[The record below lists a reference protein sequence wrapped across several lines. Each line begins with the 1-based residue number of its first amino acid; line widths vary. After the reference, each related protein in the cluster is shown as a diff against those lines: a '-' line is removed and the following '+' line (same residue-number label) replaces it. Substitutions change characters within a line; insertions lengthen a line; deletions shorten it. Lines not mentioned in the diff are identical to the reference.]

1 MKVRG
6 MYLLLAV
13 ALLITSFSRPIS
25 ANAETSYITKE
36 QFIKQLVQAMKLEV
50 DKNSNSAY
58 IDVAL
63 KSGILKSDQFTDYK
77 GYITTTDAAVLLNKA
92 DEYLNKS
99 SLDEKLY
106 KAVLENRISDIKQI
120 PKEKRG
126 DVAKVVAKGII
137 KGYSNGKYIQNRS
150 FKGNEY
156 FTKTDAKVT
165 LIRLMNPSKRAKLS
179 PDGQLIRT
187 TNLPKNAKDYEYI
200 LESFPNSFYE
210 KKFIYQR
217 AKYYYEPKEL
227 VDYAS
232 PVKVIGAMNDL
243 TVIGGK
249 MIYLNDWT
257 DKLRLNLSTRLNVDY
272 RTIEK
277 NTTWLNN
284 LSSTY
289 YLFERADLDKPLF
302 DNIKEYIAFVK
313 KNKVKIESEIISVEP
328 STLYYSDYYYV
339 RVYAKFKVT
348 SPNFDKIKDDIIFY
362 GYVSDSKPLKEGKW
376 MECVF
381 DVGIAT
387 RNGSSNGRDYAV
399 RAENIIVYKD

>member
-1 MKVRG
+1 MKNKG
-6 MYLLLAV
+6 MKLLLI
-13 ALLITSFSRPIS
+13 LIILTTTFLSPFK
-25 ANAETSYITKE
+25 AKAESQYVKIGT
-36 QFIKQLVQAMKLEV
+36 FIRQLVQAMKLDV
-50 DKNSNSAY
+50 DSNVKEPY
-58 IDVAL
+58 IDAAL
-63 KSGILKSDQFTDYK
+63 KSGILKVDQFTDYD
-77 GYITTTDAAVLLNKA
+77 GYITTTDVAVLLNRA
-92 DEYLNKS
+92 DEYLYKDN
-99 SLDEKLY
+99 LDENLY
-106 KAVLENRISDIKQI
+106 KMVLEKRISDIKKI

-150 FKGNEY
+150 FKGDEY

-165 LIRLMNPSKRAKLS
+165 LIRLMNPFKRAKLS

-187 TNLPKNAKDYEYI
+187 TNLPKNADKYEYI

-210 KKFIYQR
+210 KKFMYQR
-217 AKYYYEPKEL
+217 TKYYYEPKEL

-272 RTIEK
+272 RIIEK
-277 NTTWLNN
+277 NNTWLNN

-302 DNIKEYIAFVK
+302 DDIKEYIAFVK

-328 STLYYSDYYYV
+328 STLYLSGYYFM

-362 GYVSDSKPLKEGKW
+362 NYISDSKPLEEGKW

-381 DVGIAT
+381 DVRLAT
-387 RNGSSNGRDYAV
+387 RNGSSKGRDYAV
-399 RAENIIVYKD
+399 REENIIVYAD

>member
-1 MKVRG
+1 MKNKG
-6 MYLLLAV
+6 MKLLLILIILTTT
-13 ALLITSFSRPIS
+13 LLSPFKVK
-25 ANAETSYITKE
+25 AETNYVKIET
-36 QFIKQLVQAMKLEV
+36 FIRQLVQAMKLDV
-50 DKNSNSAY
+50 DSIVKEPY
-58 IDVAL
+58 IDAAQ
-63 KSGILKSDQFTDYK
+63 KAGILKSDQFTDYE
-77 GYITTTDAAVLLNKA
+77 GYITTTDAAVLLNRA

-210 KKFIYQR
+210 KKFRYQR
-217 AKYYYEPKEL
+217 AKFYYEPKEL

-232 PVKVIGAMNDL
+232 PVKVIKSMNHL
-243 TVIGGK
+243 TIEDGK

-257 DKLRLNLSTRLNVDY
+257 DKVRLNLSTRLNVDY
-272 RTIEK
+272 RIIEK
-277 NTTWLNN
+277 NNTWLNN

-289 YLFERADLDKPLF
+289 YLFEKAELNKPLF
-302 DNIKEYIAFVK
+302 DDIKEYIAFVK

-328 STLYYSDYYYV
+328 STLYLLGGYNM

-362 GYVSDSKPLKEGKW
+362 GYASNTKPLKEGKW

-381 DVGIAT
+381 DIELGT
-387 RNGSSNGRDYAV
+387 KNGSSKGRDYAV
-399 RAENIIVYKD
+399 LEKNINVYQD

>member
-1 MKVRG
+1 MKNKG
-6 MYLLLAV
+6 MKLLLILIILTTT
-13 ALLITSFSRPIS
+13 LLSPFKVK
-25 ANAETSYITKE
+25 AETNYVKIET
-36 QFIKQLVQAMKLEV
+36 FIRQLVQAMKLDV
-50 DKNSNSAY
+50 DSTVKEPY
-58 IDVAL
+58 IDAAL
-63 KSGILKSDQFTDYK
+63 KAGILKSDQFTDYE
-77 GYITTTDAAVLLNKA
+77 GYITTTDAAVLLNRA

-156 FTKTDAKVT
+156 FTKIDAKVT

-187 TNLPKNAKDYEYI
+187 TNLPKNADKYEYI
-200 LESFPNSFYE
+200 LECFPNSFYE
-210 KKFIYQR
+210 KKFRYQR

-232 PVKVIGAMNDL
+232 PVKVVGTMRSL
-243 TVIGGK
+243 TVIDGK

-272 RTIEK
+272 STID
-277 NTTWLNN
+277 NTWMNN

-302 DNIKEYIAFVK
+302 DDIKEYIAFVK
-313 KNKVKIESEIISVEP
+313 KNKVKIESEIIAVEP
-328 STLYYSDYYYV
+328 STMYYATGYYM
-339 RVYAKFKVT
+339 RVYTKFKVT
-348 SPNFDKIKDDIIFY
+348 SPNFDKIKKDIIFY
-362 GYVSDSKPLKEGKW
+362 NYVSDTKPLVEGKW

-381 DVGIAT
+381 DVRIAT

-399 RAENIIVYKD
+399 RAENIVVYAD

>member
-1 MKVRG
+1 MKNKG
-6 MYLLLAV
+6 MKLLLILIILTTT
-13 ALLITSFSRPIS
+13 LLSPFKVK
-25 ANAETSYITKE
+25 AETNYVKIET
-36 QFIKQLVQAMKLEV
+36 FIRQLVQAMKLDV
-50 DKNSNSAY
+50 DSTVKEPY
-58 IDVAL
+58 IDAAL
-63 KSGILKSDQFTDYK
+63 KAGILKSDQFTDYE
-77 GYITTTDAAVLLNKA
+77 GYITTTDAAVLLNRA

-165 LIRLMNPSKRAKLS
+165 LIRLMKPSKRAKLS

-187 TNLPKNAKDYEYI
+187 TNLPKNADKYEYI
-200 LESFPNSFYE
+200 LECFPNSFYE
-210 KKFIYQR
+210 KKFMYQR
-217 AKYYYEPKEL
+217 TKYYYEPKEL

-232 PVKVIGAMNDL
+232 PVKVIGTMRSL
-243 TVIGGK
+243 TVIDGK
-249 MIYLNDWT
+249 MIYLSDWT
-257 DKLRLNLSTRLNVDY
+257 DKLRLNISTRLNVDY
-272 RTIEK
+272 STID
-277 NTTWLNN
+277 NTWLNN

-289 YLFERADLDKPLF
+289 YLFEKADLDKPLF
-302 DNIKEYIAFVK
+302 DDIKEYIAFVK
-313 KNKVKIESEIISVEP
+313 KNKIKIESQIIAVEP
-328 STLYYSDYYYV
+328 STMYYATGYYM

-348 SPNFDKIKDDIIFY
+348 SPNFDKIKKDIIFY
-362 GYVSDSKPLKEGKW
+362 NYVSDTKPLVGGKW

-381 DVGIAT
+381 DVRIAT

-399 RAENIIVYKD
+399 REENIVVYAD

>member
-1 MKVRG
+1 MKNKG
-6 MYLLLAV
+6 MKLLLILIILTTT
-13 ALLITSFSRPIS
+13 LLSPFKVK
-25 ANAETSYITKE
+25 AETNYVKIET
-36 QFIKQLVQAMKLEV
+36 FIRQLVQAMKLDV
-50 DKNSNSAY
+50 DSTVKEPY
-58 IDVAL
+58 IDAAL
-63 KSGILKSDQFTDYK
+63 KAGILKTDEFTDYE
-77 GYITTTDAAVLLNKA
+77 GYITTTDAAVLLNRA

-187 TNLPKNAKDYEYI
+187 TNLPKNADKYEYI
-200 LESFPNSFYE
+200 LECFPNSFYE
-210 KKFIYQR
+210 KKFNYQR
-217 AKYYYEPKEL
+217 TKYNYKPKEL
-227 VDYAS
+227 INYAS
-232 PVKVIGAMNDL
+232 PIKVIGAMNDL
-243 TVIGGK
+243 TVIDGK
-249 MIYLNDWT
+249 MIYLDDWT
-257 DKLRLNLSTRLNVDY
+257 DKLRLNLTTRLNVDY
-272 RTIEK
+272 STIEK
-277 NTTWLNN
+277 NNTWLNS

-289 YLFERADLDKPLF
+289 YLFGRADLDKPLF
-302 DNIKEYIAFVK
+302 DDIKEYIAFVK

-328 STLYYSDYYYV
+328 STLYNATLYYM

-348 SPNFDKIKDDIIFY
+348 SPNFDKIKRDIIFY
-362 GYVSDSKPLKEGKW
+362 NYVSDTQPLKNGVW

-381 DVGIAT
+381 DVAIST
-387 RNGSSNGRDYAV
+387 RNGSSDGRDYAV
-399 RAENIIVYKD
+399 RTENIIVYED

>member
-1 MKVRG
+1 MKNKG
-6 MYLLLAV
+6 MKLLLILIILTTT
-13 ALLITSFSRPIS
+13 LLSPFKVK
-25 ANAETSYITKE
+25 AETNYVKIET
-36 QFIKQLVQAMKLEV
+36 FIRQLVQAMKLDV
-50 DKNSNSAY
+50 DSTVKEPY
-58 IDVAL
+58 IDAAL
-63 KSGILKSDQFTDYK
+63 KAGILKSDQFTDYE
-77 GYITTTDAAVLLNKA
+77 GYITTTDAAVLLNRA
-92 DEYLNKS
+92 DENLNKS

-120 PKEKRG
+120 PKEKRE

-187 TNLPKNAKDYEYI
+187 TNLPKNADKYEYI

-210 KKFIYQR
+210 KKFDYQR
-217 AKYYYEPKEL
+217 TKYYYEPKEL

-232 PVKVIGAMNDL
+232 PVKVIGTMRSL
-243 TVIGGK
+243 TVIDGK
-249 MIYLNDWT
+249 MIYLSDWT
-257 DKLRLNLSTRLNVDY
+257 DKVRLNLSTRLNVDY
-272 RTIEK
+272 KTIEK
-277 NTTWLNN
+277 NNTWLNN

-302 DNIKEYIAFVK
+302 DDIKEYIAFVK

-328 STLYYSDYYYV
+328 STLYDSINYYMRAYV
-339 RVYAKFKVT
+339 KFKVT
-348 SPNFDKIKDDIIFY
+348 SPNFDKIKEDIIFY
-362 GYVSDSKPLKEGKW
+362 NYVSDTKPLVEGKW

-381 DVGIAT
+381 DVGLGT
-387 RNGSSNGRDYAV
+387 RNGSSKGRDYAV
-399 RAENIIVYKD
+399 NPANIIVYPD

>member
-1 MKVRG
+1 MKNKG
-6 MYLLLAV
+6 MKLLLILIILTTT
-13 ALLITSFSRPIS
+13 LLSPFKVK
-25 ANAETSYITKE
+25 AETNYVKIET
-36 QFIKQLVQAMKLEV
+36 FIRQLVQAMKLDV
-50 DKNSNSAY
+50 DSTVKEPY
-58 IDVAL
+58 IDAAL
-63 KSGILKSDQFTDYK
+63 KAGILKSDQFTDYE
-77 GYITTTDAAVLLNKA
+77 GYITTTDAAVLLNRA

-179 PDGQLIRT
+179 PDGRLIRT

-210 KKFIYQR
+210 KKFSYQR
-217 AKYYYEPKEL
+217 KKYYYEPKEL

-232 PVKVIGAMNDL
+232 PVKVVGTMRSL
-243 TVIGGK
+243 TVVDGK

-257 DKLRLNLSTRLNVDY
+257 DKVRLNLSTRLNVDY
-272 RTIEK
+272 RTID
-277 NTTWLNN
+277 NTWLNN

-289 YLFERADLDKPLF
+289 YLFEKADLDKPLF
-302 DNIKEYIAFVK
+302 DDIKEYIAFVK
-313 KNKVKIESEIISVEP
+313 KNKVKIESEIIAVEP
-328 STLYYSDYYYV
+328 STLYYSDYYYM

-348 SPNFDKIKDDIIFY
+348 SPNFDKVKKDIIFY
-362 GYVSDSKPLKEGKW
+362 NYVSDTKPLVEGKW

-381 DVGIAT
+381 DVRIAT

-399 RAENIIVYKD
+399 RAENIVVYAD

>member
-1 MKVRG
+1 MKNKG
-6 MYLLLAV
+6 MKLLLILIILTTT
-13 ALLITSFSRPIS
+13 LLSPFKVK
-25 ANAETSYITKE
+25 AETNYVKIET
-36 QFIKQLVQAMKLEV
+36 FIRQLVQAMKLDV
-50 DKNSNSAY
+50 DSTVKEPY
-58 IDVAL
+58 IDAAL
-63 KSGILKSDQFTDYK
+63 KAGILKSDQFTDYE
-77 GYITTTDAAVLLNKA
+77 GYITTTDAAVLLNRA

-187 TNLPKNAKDYEYI
+187 TNLPKNADKYEYI
-200 LESFPNSFYE
+200 LECFPNSFYE
-210 KKFIYQR
+210 KKFDYQR
-217 AKYYYEPKEL
+217 SKYYYKPKEL

-232 PVKVIGAMNDL
+232 PDKVIGAMRSL
-243 TVIGGK
+243 TVEDGK
-249 MIYLNDWT
+249 MIYLDDWT
-257 DKLRLNLSTRLNVDY
+257 NKVRLNLSTRLNVDY

-277 NTTWLNN
+277 NNTWLNN
-284 LSSTY
+284 ISSTY
-289 YLFERADLDKPLF
+289 YLFERADLDKRLF
-302 DNIKEYIAFVK
+302 DYIKEYIAFVK

-328 STLYYSDYYYV
+328 STLYYSTGYYM

-362 GYVSDSKPLKEGKW
+362 GYGSDTKPLKEGKW

-381 DVGIAT
+381 DVLLGT
-387 RNGSSNGRDYAV
+387 RNGNSTGRDYAV
-399 RAENIIVYKD
+399 IEDYIIVYSD

>member
-1 MKVRG
+1 MKNKG
-6 MYLLLAV
+6 MKLLLILIILTTS
-13 ALLITSFSRPIS
+13 LLSPFKVK
-25 ANAETSYITKE
+25 AETNYVKIET
-36 QFIKQLVQAMKLEV
+36 FIRQLVQAMKLDV
-50 DKNSNSAY
+50 DSTVIEPY
-58 IDVAL
+58 IDAAQ
-63 KSGILKSDQFTDYK
+63 KAGILKSDQFTDYE
-77 GYITTTDAAVLLNKA
+77 GYITTTDAAVLLNRA

-156 FTKTDAKVT
+156 FTKIDAKVT

-187 TNLPKNAKDYEYI
+187 TNLPKNADKYEYI
-200 LESFPNSFYE
+200 LECFPNSFYE
-210 KKFIYQR
+210 KKFDYQR
-217 AKYYYEPKEL
+217 TKYYYEPKEL

-232 PVKVIGAMNDL
+232 PVKVVGTMRSL
-243 TVIGGK
+243 TVIDGK
-249 MIYLNDWT
+249 MIYLSDWT

-272 RTIEK
+272 RTID
-277 NTTWLNN
+277 NTWLNN

-289 YLFERADLDKPLF
+289 YLFEKADLDKPLF
-302 DNIKEYIAFVK
+302 DDIKEYIAFVK
-313 KNKVKIESEIISVEP
+313 KNKVKIESEIIAVEP
-328 STLYYSDYYYV
+328 STMYYATGYYM

-348 SPNFDKIKDDIIFY
+348 SLNFDKVKDDIIFY
-362 GYVSDSKPLKEGKW
+362 GYGSDTKPLKEGKW

-381 DVGIAT
+381 DVRIAT

-399 RAENIIVYKD
+399 GTEKIIVYLD